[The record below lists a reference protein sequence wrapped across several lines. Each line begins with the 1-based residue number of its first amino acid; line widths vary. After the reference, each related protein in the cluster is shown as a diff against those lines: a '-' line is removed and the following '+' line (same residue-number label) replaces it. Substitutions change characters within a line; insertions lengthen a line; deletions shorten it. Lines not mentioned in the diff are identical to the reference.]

1 MKKILFVSSVI
12 VITALTLTACGSK
25 AGAADL
31 LAQVKEHGYII
42 SATDPNYEPQSFLNT
57 EGVRPADTLC
67 PSDTLTT
74 AEMQGFDIDVAHE
87 IADRLGVELCLA
99 TPDWDIVTAGS
110 WADKWDFHVGSMT
123 IKGTRPD
130 VLFFTTPYYA
140 PSAVIAVGAD
150 STYTSQEDLVG
161 TALCAAVSTTYEDW
175 LNGILDPAGLVIL
188 AEPPADVTVVSVS
201 TDQECAQAMEAGRTD
216 FVGYV
221 TSVTVVDANIAAGIP
236 VKQLGEP
243 VFIEPNAVAFDKSS
257 TLDPTS
263 LVEAVDQIVL
273 EMHADGTLSALSIQW
288 FGSDLTQG
296 LAK

>member
-25 AGAADL
+25 AGAVDL

-130 VLFFTTPYYA
+130 VLYFTTPYYA
-140 PSAVIAVGAD
+140 PSAVFAVGAD

-161 TALCAAVSTTYEDW
+161 TTLCAAVSTTYEDW

-257 TLDPTS
+257 TLNPTS

-296 LAK
+296 LAE